1 VKTGENEQRYI
12 FMIELENNDTPAPS
26 SHGKLTVSDWQVLTD
41 IIDNPFLSFAEREQV
56 LLQHGLMVI
65 RV

>member
-1 VKTGENEQRYI
+1 MNQSDQS
-12 FMIELENNDTPAPS
+12 NTPANIS
-26 SHGKLTVSDWQVLTD
+26 VIQSLQGQLTVSDWQVITD
-41 IIDNPFLSFAEREQV
+41 IIDNPFLSLSEREQV

>member
-1 VKTGENEQRYI
+1 MVKTGENEQRLI
-12 FMIELENNDTPAPS
+12 VMNKSDEDTAPASQPS
-26 SHGKLTVSDWQVLTD
+26 CLSPADWQVITD
-41 IIDNPFLSFAEREQV
+41 IIDNPFLSLSEREQV

>member
-1 VKTGENEQRYI
+1 MKKSDE
-12 FMIELENNDTPAPS
+12 DTAPASQPS
-26 SHGKLTVSDWQVLTD
+26 CLSPADWQMITD
-41 IIDNPFLSFAEREQV
+41 IIDNPFLSLAEREQV

>member
-1 VKTGENEQRYI
+1 MFIIMNQSAQS
-12 FMIELENNDTPAPS
+12 NTPANIS
-26 SHGKLTVSDWQVLTD
+26 VSQSLQGQLTVNDWQVITD
-41 IIDNPFLSFAEREQV
+41 IIDNPFLSLAEREQV

>member
-1 VKTGENEQRYI
+1 MNESI
-12 FMIELENNDTPAPS
+12 IDNTPADLPYS
-26 SHGKLTVSDWQVLTD
+26 QLTVSDWQVITD
-41 IIDNPFLSFAEREQV
+41 IIDNPFLSLAEREQV